1 LGACTG
7 HFYGLQD
14 ERDWLAQW
22 FGGNIYQRR
31 TKNGI
36 GRHKKTVP
44 HGTAKTQRVE
54 TMFVVSAIDEEVRF
68 FFIFLICNCNKSNYE
83 CKETNFFL
91 FAIKF
96 CL

>member
-14 ERDWLAQW
+14 ERDWLTQW

-54 TMFVVSAIDEEVRF
+54 TMLIVSAIDEEVRF
-68 FFIFLICNCNKSNYE
+68 FFIFLICNCNKSNYGIQR
-83 CKETNFFL
+83 N
-91 FAIKF
+91 
-96 CL
+96 

>member
-1 LGACTG
+1 LRACTG

-22 FGGNIYQRR
+22 FWGNIYQRR

-54 TMFVVSAIDEEVRF
+54 TMLVVSAIDEKVRF
-68 FFIFLICNCNKSNYE
+68 FFIFLICNCKKSNYGMQR
-83 CKETNFFL
+83 N
-91 FAIKF
+91 
-96 CL
+96 